1 VAGAAARGRRGFI
14 VVRAGLR
21 FRRPGGPVRGPAGP
35 LPERLRQRRRAGD
48 VRGTGPGAALDG
60 PLPDPCP
67 GALPV
72 SPLRHG
78 GPALRRRGSRL
89 AARKDYLP
97 GRSGPPA
104 GPRLGRVPA
113 ASLGVVVPPRRLA
126 PRSRL
131 GAVVFHQAFRGGAA
145 LSEDGPAAGADR
157 RYGDDRAGFF
167 RPVAGGEAFRLS
179 RLLWRSGL
187 SALGAKELRVP
198 LPRSGRVES
207 PHAEF
212 RYRRLPPL
220 RPCRSARPGAP
231 AHARQIRAGDP

>member
-104 GPRLGRVPA
+104 GPRLGGVPA

-131 GAVVFHQAFRGGAA
+131 GAVVFHQAFRGGPLYQKMGLLPEQIADLETIGLASFVQSPEVKLFVSLAFFGA
-145 LSEDGPAAGADR
+145 LV
-157 RYGDDRAGFF
+157 Y
-167 RPVAGGEAFRLS
+167 
-179 RLLWRSGL
+179 LLWVRKSFASRSQGQD
-187 SALGAKELRVP
+187 V
-198 LPRSGRVES
+198 
-207 PHAEF
+207 
-212 RYRRLPPL
+212 
-220 RPCRSARPGAP
+220 
-231 AHARQIRAGDP
+231 